1 VRKKDIYKIDVL
13 GMKSIRR
20 APEKR
25 VVPMNSPV
33 LVKNRPGRALRRPM
47 PANGHRHPAILRH
60 AWRAISRTLKTFAEG
75 VAEAARR
82 MARAYDELAAMSDP
96 ALRDSSINRSDIP
109 AVVSGTYRRT
119 PPPISDPTSRGR
131 RERSPSPERR
141 NQPCDQGVSP

>member
-1 VRKKDIYKIDVL
+1 
-13 GMKSIRR
+13 
-20 APEKR
+20 
-25 VVPMNSPV
+25 
-33 LVKNRPGRALRRPM
+33 M

-60 AWRAISRTLKTFAEG
+60 AWRAISRTPKTFAEG

-96 ALRDSSINRSDIP
+96 ELRDSSINRSDIP

-119 PPPISDPTSRGR
+119 PPPPISDPTSRGR

-141 NQPCDQGVSP
+141 DQRATKECLHDKPDLGRTGRSSLHDIHLPRRHRAWDFLRDG